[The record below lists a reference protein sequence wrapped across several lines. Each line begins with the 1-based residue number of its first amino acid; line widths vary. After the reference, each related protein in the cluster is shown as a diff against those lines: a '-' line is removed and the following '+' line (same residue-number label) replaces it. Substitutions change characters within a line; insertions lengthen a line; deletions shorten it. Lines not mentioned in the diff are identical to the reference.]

1 MPQMQTGFPYAY
13 KTAGLSALVAYTKS
27 VADTVM
33 EGMNERW
40 ESNLLKADQGAE
52 VTTATKRLVDKQNI
66 NFHFV
71 PYIHLIFPNA
81 LILHMV
87 REPMDVLFSAYR
99 LDLNNRD
106 TEGNNHD
113 VTSSFEGLANSYGK
127 YRDVMNYWDEALPGR
142 VMHVRYEDLVNDFE
156 AVAKAVIKAAD
167 LDWDPSII
175 DFHKKER
182 AINTPSANQVRQG
195 LYTRSVQRWKKYEEF
210 LNPLKIL
217 LGNNAIY

>member
-1 MPQMQTGFPYAY
+1 
-13 KTAGLSALVAYTKS
+13 
-27 VADTVM
+27 
-33 EGMNERW
+33 
-40 ESNLLKADQGAE
+40 
-52 VTTATKRLVDKQNI
+52 
-66 NFHFV
+66 
-71 PYIHLIFPNA
+71 
-81 LILHMV
+81 
-87 REPMDVLFSAYR
+87 MDVLFSAYR